1 MFGKGQRSLIPTHL
15 NLPHPLFEG
24 VAKRVPHLLNPCTRG
39 TMIESQV
46 KERLRKIRSGA
57 QFGNIQLRDVR
68 EALTDEALL
77 TPEGLLTAND
87 NGV

>member
-1 MFGKGQRSLIPTHL
+1 MT
-15 NLPHPLFEG
+15 E
-24 VAKRVPHLLNPCTRG
+24 A
-39 TMIESQV
+39 QV

-68 EALTDEALL
+68 EALSDEALL

-87 NGV
+87 NGVRGIHVMMGSYDQSIWHSKLQQYNLKLYHTVVFNWFN